1 MARDER
7 AGRMTRWLDRAEELL
22 YEGEETVERV
32 STGEGGVVVTT
43 HRVLAFTPDAEG
55 SNYEAVERPNVAGV
69 EREATGEQRLLG
81 LAAKV
86 LVVGLALTGAGLA
99 IDMDSL
105 IGDVSLSSGTGAV
118 GMGGVLST
126 VQTMLDLLA
135 HLDEVVTVVG
145 ALALLVGTAL
155 LGAYAYTRRRVLVVE
170 VAGDEDVAVP
180 VSGDDGGDGTG
191 GFVPDGA
198 GNEAAGAGGPSGD
211 GPDADPADRLERAI
225 RPDER

>member
-1 MARDER
+1 
-7 AGRMTRWLDRAEELL
+7 MTRWLDRAEELL

-32 STGEGGVVVTT
+32 TVGGGGVVVTT

-69 EREATGEQRLLG
+69 ERRATGEDRLLG
-81 LAAKV
+81 VAAKV
-86 LVVGLALTGAGLA
+86 VVVGLALTGAGLA
-99 IDMDSL
+99 IDMNSL

-145 ALALLVGTAL
+145 ALALLVGVVL
-155 LGAYAYTRRRVLVVE
+155 LGAYARTRERVLVVE
-170 VAGDEDVAVP
+170 VAGDEDVT
-180 VSGDDGGDGTG
+180 VSLSDGDGGSGGD
-191 GFVPDGA
+191 GFVPDGYED
-198 GNEAAGAGGPSGD
+198 GTVDAAGSPGD
-211 GPDADPADRLERAI
+211 GPGADPVDRLERAI
-225 RPDER
+225 RPGES